1 MSDLRS
7 NVASPADADRIIAA
21 LKQILAHELNVGL
34 SIDQIDADAS
44 LEQDLKIDSVAMVE
58 LIAAIETRFDFAFL
72 DSDLVTSSFAN
83 LRVLAEVIAK
93 RITTAATTS

>member
-1 MSDLRS
+1 MTDLRS
-7 NVASPADADRIIAA
+7 NVESRAGVDRIIAA

-58 LIAAIETRFDFAFL
+58 LIAAIETRFDFSFL

-83 LRVLAEVIAK
+83 LRVLAEVIAR
-93 RITTAATTS
+93 RIPTAATTS